1 MLTTRSPQHLQE
13 LLSQVTALLDRHR
26 VLEAMAHK
34 QEGPNREL
42 VEALQHRQNTA
53 DLRNRLRGIHP
64 ADAAHILES
73 LPVPERL
80 LVWGHL
86 EPQTRGDVLL
96 EASRAVRDSLVEATP
111 REQLRECLAGLD
123 PDDLAWLADSIE
135 PDLRTEVYRSLDDRA
150 LSWVRSSTLY
160 PEDTVGHLMGSEL
173 VSVRDDSTATQILA
187 DLRGRGELPHQTD
200 KVFVVDG
207 RNVLRGFLTL
217 PDLLLCDPTARARD
231 RMHADMVGFAPEDK
245 AGEAA
250 RAFERYD
257 LVSAPVADERGKLLG
272 RLTVD
277 AVMDYVREQA
287 QVQAL
292 RSAGLAGDEDLFASV
307 WDAARNRWLWLAV
320 NLVTAFV
327 ASRVIGFFEETI
339 VAFVALA
346 TLMPIV
352 ASIGGNTG
360 NQTVALMIRG
370 LAVGQIGPGTRAL
383 LLRKELLV
391 GLLNGAVWGG
401 ALALFALGLYRSV
414 PLSLVLW
421 GAVVLNL
428 LVAAGVGVLT
438 PLQLHAAGRDP
449 AEGSSVLLTFITD
462 SMGFFIFLGLARAF
476 LH

>member
-1 MLTTRSPQHLQE
+1 
-13 LLSQVTALLDRHR
+13 
-26 VLEAMAHK
+26 MA
-34 QEGPNREL
+34 R
-42 VEALQHRQNTA
+42 
-53 DLRNRLRGIHP
+53 
-64 ADAAHILES
+64 
-73 LPVPERL
+73 
-80 LVWGHL
+80 
-86 EPQTRGDVLL
+86 
-96 EASRAVRDSLVEATP
+96 EAT
-111 REQLRECLAGLD
+111 E
-123 PDDLAWLADSIE
+123 
-135 PDLRTEVYRSLDDRA
+135 
-150 LSWVRSSTLY
+150 
-160 PEDTVGHLMGSEL
+160 
-173 VSVRDDSTATQILA
+173 
-187 DLRGRGELPHQTD
+187 
-200 KVFVVDG
+200 
-207 RNVLRGFLTL
+207 
-217 PDLLLCDPTARARD
+217 
-231 RMHADMVGFAPEDK
+231 
-245 AGEAA
+245 
-250 RAFERYD
+250 
-257 LVSAPVADERGKLLG
+257 G